1 MLSVDLDCYIDA
13 LLPGGATVAA
23 TAQLG
28 AAWEPLILLASEEL
42 GEGWVELHY
51 QLEDITETQTR
62 VQLVING
69 TAVQRPRLKNLRVAL
84 T

>member
-1 MLSVDLDCYIDA
+1 MA
-13 LLPGGATVAA
+13 PPWRLPRNWGR
-23 TAQLG
+23 LG
-28 AAWEPLILLASEEL
+28 ALILLASEEL